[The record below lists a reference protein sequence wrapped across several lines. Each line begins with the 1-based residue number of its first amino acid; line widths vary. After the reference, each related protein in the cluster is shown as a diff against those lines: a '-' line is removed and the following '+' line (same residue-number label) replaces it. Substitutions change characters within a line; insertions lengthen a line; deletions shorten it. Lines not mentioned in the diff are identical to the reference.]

1 MLSWSKRVGPAA
13 TLIAV
18 ATLLGGCVTGTE
30 VSYSEYQY
38 DRYGGTERTYERN
51 LYADPSRG
59 IESERCRTVVRRR
72 INSFGEEVVMRE
84 RVCGQLCW
92 SRGRESFNDSTT
104 RLRSKGF
111 SAALRWHQRK
121 VGPRMGELGPSPL
134 ACRPHP
140 R

>member
-13 TLIAV
+13 TLITV

-72 INSFGEEVVMRE
+72 INSFGEEVVSRD
-84 RVCGQLCW
+84 RVCGPT
-92 SRGRESFNDSTT
+92 GEIE
-104 RLRSKGF
+104 
-111 SAALRWHQRK
+111 AAEPWGVRA
-121 VGPRMGELGPSPL
+121 PRRNVYPSPGQ
-134 ACRPHP
+134 PP
-140 R
+140 EYGPYVD

>member
-30 VSYSEYQY
+30 VSYNEYQY
-38 DRYGGTERTYERN
+38 DRYGGTEQTYERN

-72 INSFGEEVVMRE
+72 INRFGEGVVSRD
-84 RVCGQLCW
+84 RVCGPTDEIETAEPW
-92 SRGRESFNDSTT
+92 TGRAP
-104 RLRSKGF
+104 R
-111 SAALRWHQRK
+111 
-121 VGPRMGELGPSPL
+121 PRMFHTPSD
-134 ACRPHP
+134 
-140 R
+140 